1 MTHNGSIRY
10 QLKTERRI
18 NEITADLNQSI
29 LRMVDDDEQELLVG
43 CHHNLV
49 LLQPEPD
56 EGEVVVGVLG
66 PKSNR
71 KFINLSLSL
80 KNKSIFNSD

>member
-1 MTHNGSIRY
+1 
-10 QLKTERRI
+10 
-18 NEITADLNQSI
+18 
-29 LRMVDDDEQELLVG
+29 MVDDDEQELLVG

-80 KNKSIFNSD
+80 